1 MDVNG
6 YVLKIKEAMKIDQP
20 EKNIEDIDEV
30 KLTSLMEAF
39 KTHASWKDINNEDST
54 FVKFLNLACL
64 AAGEDKNVFSTQKL
78 RVLGLLWCEGDAGE
92 KAFELYE
99 NIQPSNT
106 GNDQL
111 SSTAQIACN
120 DRDFQKTF
128 PDILDLATCVTF
140 EAE

>member
-20 EKNIEDIDEV
+20 EKRIEDISEV

-39 KTHASWKDINNEDST
+39 KTHASWKDINNEDSLL
-54 FVKFLNLACL
+54 VKFLNFACL
-64 AAGEDKNVFSTQKL
+64 ATGEDKNVFSTQKL

-106 GNDQL
+106 ENDQHA
-111 SSTAQIACN
+111 STAQIACN
-120 DRDFQKTF
+120 DRDFQRTF
-128 PDILDLATCVTF
+128 PDLLDMATSITF
-140 EAE
+140 GAE